1 MKPFIVSAV
10 LHRLRRYPRWSWFG
24 VLFYAAIVIL
34 PHENVQTWVG
44 EIAKSVGRQRV
55 YQVAASIAII
65 GAAAVTF
72 AVLRRL
78 REQTERRMLGGFWLL
93 TLALVVATWRLL
105 TANNTEL
112 VHYPQYMVEG
122 AAILALTLSPVETL
136 CWIALFGGLDE
147 DFQYWILH
155 GNWGI
160 PYDFNDIYMDLLGG
174 ALGAVVA
181 MSFLP
186 CVRAP
191 EEPMSELLKRIA
203 RRPGVVVMA
212 AIVTTVLILL
222 ATGRALLYQDPSNTH
237 YWFALSRKKFP
248 GFWFFDDTWGPHT
261 FHTLTPIEGP
271 ILIFATIALFAVL
284 ERRVRVLAK
293 P

>member
-1 MKPFIVSAV
+1 MSMNQSVHRARFHAGSSSRPSIFGGADARGHSYRFCAASELAIASAIMKPFIVSAV

-93 TLALVVATWRLL
+93 TLALVVPPWRLL
-105 TANNTEL
+105 NAHNTEL

-174 ALGAVVA
+174 ALGAVV
-181 MSFLP
+181 
-186 CVRAP
+186 
-191 EEPMSELLKRIA
+191 
-203 RRPGVVVMA
+203 
-212 AIVTTVLILL
+212 
-222 ATGRALLYQDPSNTH
+222 
-237 YWFALSRKKFP
+237 
-248 GFWFFDDTWGPHT
+248 
-261 FHTLTPIEGP
+261 
-271 ILIFATIALFAVL
+271 
-284 ERRVRVLAK
+284 
-293 P
+293 